1 MTKDNDGKATDHP
14 HRWRGSRR
22 HSTQG
27 VERPATG
34 YCWDE
39 VGRATMERLAR
50 SEGKIATI
58 YRGVI
63 IMSGPVR
70 IIFAAILTLSVPALA
85 AEPSRIS
92 DLDKFCEET
101 VQTIS
106 SKARREA
113 ADSITNSMG
122 KPEASGTLANAL
134 QIFEGKN
141 FDFTK
146 KVVDKNYNGVLRQI
160 VYYSYVEKLGFAYF
174 RFNFKMTSGGWIL
187 ANFAFKDETNEL
199 FPKDFIER

>member
-1 MTKDNDGKATDHP
+1 
-14 HRWRGSRR
+14 
-22 HSTQG
+22 
-27 VERPATG
+27 
-34 YCWDE
+34 
-39 VGRATMERLAR
+39 
-50 SEGKIATI
+50 
-58 YRGVI
+58 
-63 IMSGPVR
+63 MSGPVR
-70 IIFAAILTLSVPALA
+70 MIFAAILTLSVPALA

-92 DLDKFCEET
+92 DLDKFCEEI

-113 ADSITNSMG
+113 ADSSTNLMG

-160 VYYSYVEKLGFAYF
+160 VYYSYVEKLGFTYF